1 MPAGGPRFAPG
12 TLGEVLA
19 QRARAALACG
29 ALRPVET
36 VPEWV
41 ADAGARFLVRR
52 IGNLAR
58 KELETAQRPGNP
70 FLPWEE
76 ALFVAEISD
85 SHVALLNKFNV
96 IAHHLLI
103 VTRRFEDQELL
114 LSDADFAALLACM
127 AEFPSLGFYN
137 GGAVAG
143 ASQSHKHLQLVPLP
157 LTPEGPAVPA
167 QPLLDAARFKGGYG
181 TVPAFPFAHALCP
194 RPLSAKETHE
204 LYLRMLR
211 HAGIP
216 PWEAADGLR
225 QSAAYNLLLGPSW
238 MLLVPR
244 TREFFDGISV
254 NALAYA
260 GSLFVRSDQ
269 QLERIREAG
278 PMAVLAAVGRPQVTG

>member
-1 MPAGGPRFAPG
+1 MPTRRLTPG
-12 TLGEVLA
+12 TLGTKLA
-19 QRARAALACG
+19 DRTRAALESG
-29 ALRPVET
+29 ALRPIAT
-36 VPEWV
+36 VPEFV
-41 ADAGARFLVRR
+41 EQGGLRFLVRR
-52 IGNLAR
+52 VESLAR
-58 KELETAQRPGNP
+58 KDLETAQRPGNP

-76 ALFVAEISD
+76 ALFVAEVSD

-114 LSDADFAALLACM
+114 LSGADFAALLACM

-157 LTPEGPAVPA
+157 LAPEGPAVPV

-181 TVPAFPFAHALCP
+181 TVPGFPFAHALCP
-194 RPLSAKETHE
+194 RPKSAEETRE

-211 HAGIP
+211 QAGIP

-225 QSAAYNLLLGPSW
+225 QSAAYNLLLGPTW

-244 TREFFDGISV
+244 TREYFDGISV

-260 GSLFVRSDQ
+260 GSLFVRNDQ
-269 QLERIREAG
+269 QLERVREAG
-278 PMAVLAAVGRPQVTG
+278 PMAVLAAVGRPHVTG